1 MSEQLTERRVGDVT
15 GRHVEDLAGASTAEL
30 IRHLSEQSA
39 RLVREELR
47 LAQLELRH
55 KGGRAAKAA
64 RMFGGAGAFAL
75 YGGGALVAAAVLAL
89 ALVLPAWAAALIIGG
104 VLFVVAGLMALQGR
118 WHLRLA
124 TPPVRTA
131 DSVRADVH
139 EIQQRTRG
147 RR

>member
-1 MSEQLTERRVGDVT
+1 MSEQLTERR
-15 GRHVEDLAGASTAEL
+15 VEDLAGASTAEL

-55 KGGRAAKAA
+55 KSGRAAKAA
-64 RMFGGAGAFAL
+64 KMFGGAGALAL

-89 ALVLPAWAAALIIGG
+89 ALVLPAWAAALIMAG

-118 WHLRLA
+118 RHLRLA